1 LLADDYDI
9 PTLRMCGFVACGV
22 VVVVVIRGSSGAGP
36 E

>member
-1 LLADDYDI
+1 
-9 PTLRMCGFVACGV
+9 MCGFVACGV